1 MSLLI
6 IGATGTL
13 GRQVVRQAL
22 NEGYQVR
29 CLVRNIRKANFL
41 REWGA
46 ELVYGDLS
54 APETLPEA
62 FKGITA
68 LIDTATGRP
77 TDNLNVKDIDWDG
90 KIAVLQAAKTAKI
103 KRYIFFSILNANKY
117 AYIPLMKLK
126 SKFERILQ
134 NSGVPYTIFQL
145 SGFYQGLIGQYAL
158 PILEQQPIYVTKETM
173 PVAYMDTEDVA
184 KLCLKSLKLP
194 KTENSIFA
202 LGNPE
207 ALLSSEIIKKCEELS
222 GQKTIINKLPILGVK
237 LGRQVTNFFQWSWN
251 IADRLAFIEVFSG
264 NEDFSINYKLLEETF
279 QIKPDELLSLDNYFK
294 EYFKQILTKL
304 KDLNYNQA
312 QTAKRK
318 DLTF

>member
-1 MSLLI
+1 M
-6 IGATGTL
+6 G
-13 GRQVVRQAL
+13 
-22 NEGYQVR
+22 
-29 CLVRNIRKANFL
+29 
-41 REWGA
+41 
-46 ELVYGDLS
+46 
-54 APETLPEA
+54 
-62 FKGITA
+62 
-68 LIDTATGRP
+68 ATGRP

-103 KRYIFFSILNANKY
+103 KRYVFFSILNANKY

-184 KLCLKSLKLP
+184 KFCLKSLKLP

>member
-29 CLVRNIRKANFL
+29 CLVRNVRKANFL

-103 KRYIFFSILNANKY
+103 KRYVFFSILNANKY

-184 KLCLKSLKLP
+184 KFCLKSLKLP

-222 GQKTIINKLPILGVK
+222 GQK
-237 LGRQVTNFFQWSWN
+237 
-251 IADRLAFIEVFSG
+251 
-264 NEDFSINYKLLEETF
+264 NY
-279 QIKPDELLSLDNYFK
+279 Y
-294 EYFKQILTKL
+294 
-304 KDLNYNQA
+304 
-312 QTAKRK
+312 
-318 DLTF
+318 